1 MKLLTVGIAVMLAL
15 GLSSTGF
22 AAAQKNTRTKLAD
35 NSSTT
40 IAPATNPVAAPTNVN
55 NGAQTTP
62 QAPAQGQAPTTQ
74 PMQGDAQQGQ
84 PQPQPTPPQPTN
96 SQDKDDDSDKD

>member
-15 GLSSTGF
+15 GVSSTGF

-35 NSSTT
+35 NSSST
-40 IAPATNPVAAPTNVN
+40 IAPATNPVATPNNAN
-55 NGAQTTP
+55 NGGQTTSP
-62 QAPAQGQAPTTQ
+62 ASAQGQAPTTQ
-74 PMQGDAQQGQ
+74 PTQAEAQQGQ
-84 PQPQPTPPQPTN
+84 SQPQTAPSQATN

>member
-1 MKLLTVGIAVMLAL
+1 MKLLTVGIAVLLAL

-35 NSSTT
+35 DSSIT

-55 NGAQTTP
+55 NDAQTAS
-62 QAPAQGQAPTTQ
+62 QAPVQGQAPTTQ
-74 PMQGDAQQGQ
+74 PMQGDAQHGQ
-84 PQPQPTPPQPTN
+84 AQTPPAPAQPTN
-96 SQDKDDDSDKD
+96 IQDRDDDSDKD